1 MLANVDSL
9 EVDNIPENY
18 DKTREVEDDEEED
31 NSKESVYLVVVVWP
45 LRLSLDQHQQS
56 NVTEAEDDDRQNC
69 PEEKIFYRPLALA

>member
-69 PEEKIFYRPLALA
+69 REEKIFYRPLALS